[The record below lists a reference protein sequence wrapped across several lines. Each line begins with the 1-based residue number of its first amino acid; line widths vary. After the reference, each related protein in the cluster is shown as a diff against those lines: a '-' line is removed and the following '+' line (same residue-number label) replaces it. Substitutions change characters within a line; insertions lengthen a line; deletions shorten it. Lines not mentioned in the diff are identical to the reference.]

1 MRFTAI
7 QITAHR
13 SPPKLEPA
21 ERKQSFHS
29 DIHSDAIGMVSPRE
43 YHRIDAPPMT
53 PDRRFRMKTIVLFLT
68 VTCTA
73 GGVLAASPSQSLS
86 SPSSNEAKNEA
97 VARRVF
103 DEVFNQGRFQVA
115 DEVYANDFVN
125 RGLHR
130 NFTLAEDQAAV
141 HEERKAFPD
150 LRMTVDLMLAE
161 GDLVTVVWTFRG
173 TNSAAGYGLPAT
185 GAKLEVRGI
194 TVWRITDSLIREE
207 WTSFDELVSCL

>member
-1 MRFTAI
+1 
-7 QITAHR
+7 
-13 SPPKLEPA
+13 
-21 ERKQSFHS
+21 
-29 DIHSDAIGMVSPRE
+29 
-43 YHRIDAPPMT
+43 MT
-53 PDRRFRMKTIVLFLT
+53 PDRRFRMKMIVLFLT

-103 DEVFNQGRFQVA
+103 DEIFNQGRFQVA
-115 DEVYANDFVN
+115 DEVYAKDFVN

-185 GAKLEVRGI
+185 GAKVEVRGI

-207 WTSFDELVSCL
+207 WTSFDELVAARQIVGQMKWKLLGTLVLATITAWLLLRFGRRVVWATFIARTSTTHGA